1 MHPGR
6 IGRIHLFLLSVSILF
21 LLLAVAGAAPAA
33 KRAAPATKGPA
44 YKSAILMEAE
54 TGKVLHEYQADEKG
68 IPASIVKM
76 MVMLLTAEAVKKG
89 VLSLD
94 QDVTVSAEASHMG
107 GSQVYLKE
115 GEIFPLGTLLKAV
128 TISSANDASY
138 SIAEHMTGTIEA
150 MVELMNA
157 RAKELGMTNTLYT
170 NVHGL
175 PPAPGQELDQ
185 TSARDTAILAREVI
199 KHPLIMKWTR
209 RWKDT
214 IREGK
219 FTLFNTNRNLLR
231 TFRGMDGIKTGYY
244 KEAGY
249 NLCGTAKR
257 KNLRLISVV
266 LGASTR
272 KARDKETKKL
282 LLQGFRLFERK
293 SFFAKNAVIGKPVPV
308 VGGKKKMIKVVASGP
323 VSLIVKRLDASKLKT
338 RVNIQS
344 PLKAPIKKG
353 QQVGEVSV
361 VLGEEVLGQTPL
373 LSSENVKKLSWLD
386 RLKFWKR

>member
-1 MHPGR
+1 MQPSKTSRTHFILLFSASIIFSLAFGR
-6 IGRIHLFLLSVSILF
+6 VSG
-21 LLLAVAGAAPAA
+21 AAAAAPAA
-33 KRAAPATKGPA
+33 KGPA
-44 YKSAILMEAE
+44 YKSAILLEAG
-54 TGKVLHEYQADEKG
+54 TGKILYEYQADEKR

-138 SIAEHMTGTIEA
+138 AIAEHMAGTIEA
-150 MVELMNA
+150 MVELMNE
-157 RAKELGMTNTLYT
+157 RAKELGMINTRYT

-175 PPAPGQELDQ
+175 PPAPSQEQDQ
-185 TSARDTAILAREVI
+185 TSARDTAILAREIV
-199 KHPLIMKWTR
+199 KHPLILKWTG

-219 FTLFNTNRNLLR
+219 FTMFNTNRNLLR
-231 TFRGMDGIKTGYY
+231 TFRGMDGIKTGYT

-257 KNLRLISVV
+257 RNLRLISVV
-266 LGASTR
+266 LGTLTR

-293 SFFAKNAVIGKPVPV
+293 TFFAKNAVIGKPVPV
-308 VGGKKKMIKVVASGP
+308 LGGKKKTIKVVASGP
-323 VSLIVKRLDASKLKT
+323 VSFIVKRLDKSKLKT

-361 VLGEEVLGQTPL
+361 VLKEEVLGQTPL
-373 LSSENVKKLSWLD
+373 LASEDVKKLSWLD
-386 RLKFWKR
+386 RMKFWKR

>member
-1 MHPGR
+1 MQPGR
-6 IGRIHLFLLSVSILF
+6 TSRTRFFFLLSVSIIFSLTVGR
-21 LLLAVAGAAPAA
+21 ASATPAAPVAA
-33 KRAAPATKGPA
+33 KGPA
-44 YKSAILMEAE
+44 YKSAILMEAG
-54 TGKVLHEYQADEKG
+54 TGKILYEYKADEKRS
-68 IPASIVKM
+68 PASIVKM

-94 QDVTVSAEASHMG
+94 QDVTASAEASHMG

-128 TISSANDASY
+128 TISSANDAAY
-138 SIAEHMTGTIEA
+138 AIAEHMAGTIEA
-150 MVELMNA
+150 MVELMNE
-157 RAKELGMTNTLYT
+157 RAKELGMTNTRYT

-175 PPAPGQELDQ
+175 PPAPGQEQDL
-185 TSARDTAILAREVI
+185 TSARDTAILAREIV
-199 KHPLIMKWTR
+199 KHPLILKWTG

-219 FTLFNTNRNLLR
+219 FTMFNTNRNLLR

-266 LGASTR
+266 LGTKTR
-272 KARDKETKKL
+272 KTRDKETKKL

-293 SFFAKNAVIGKPVPV
+293 TFFAKDAVIGKPVPV
-308 VGGKKKMIKVVASGP
+308 LGGKKKTIKVVTSGP
-323 VSLIVKRLDASKLKT
+323 VSLIIKRLDVSKLKT

-353 QQVGEVSV
+353 QQVGEVSL
-361 VLGEEVLGQTPL
+361 VLGEEVVGQTPL
-373 LSSENVKKLSWLD
+373 LASEDVKKLTLLD
-386 RLKFWKR
+386 RLMFWKK

>member
-1 MHPGR
+1 MQSGR
-6 IGRIHLFLLSVSILF
+6 TSRTHFFLILF
-21 LLLAVAGAAPAA
+21 AWLVFSFPIAGGSSEAAE
-33 KRAAPATKGPA
+33 TPA

-54 TGKVLHEYQADEKG
+54 TGKVLYEYQADEKG

-76 MVMLLTAEAVKKG
+76 MVMLLTAEAAKKG
-89 VLSLD
+89 VFSLD
-94 QDVTVSAEASHMG
+94 QDVTVSTEASRMG

-138 SIAEHMTGTIEA
+138 AIAEHMAGTIEA
-150 MVELMNA
+150 MVDLMNE
-157 RAKELGMTNTLYT
+157 RAKELGMSKTGYT

-175 PPAPGQELDQ
+175 PPAPGQEQDY
-185 TSARDTAILAREVI
+185 TSARDTAILAREII
-199 KHPLIMKWTR
+199 KHPLILKWTG

-249 NLCGTAKR
+249 NLCATAR
-257 KNLRLISVV
+257 RNNMRLISVV
-266 LGASTR
+266 LGTATR
-272 KARDKETKKL
+272 KGRDKETRKL
-282 LLQGFRLFERK
+282 LLQGFRLYERK
-293 SFFAKNAVIGKPVPV
+293 TFFAKDAVVGKPVPV
-308 VGGKKKMIKVVASGP
+308 LGGKKKKIKVVAAGP
-323 VSLIVKRLDASKLKT
+323 VSLIVKRFNAPKLKT

-344 PLKAPIKKG
+344 PLKAPLKKG

-361 VLGEEVLGQTPL
+361 VLEEIVVGQTPL
-373 LSSENVKKLSWLD
+373 LASEDVKKLSLLD
-386 RLKFWKR
+386 RLMFWKR